1 MDTTR
6 TVAEH
11 SIRKAII
18 DACRWMNAT
27 GLNQG
32 TAGNISVRH
41 GEGFLIS
48 PSATPY
54 EQMTPDMVAYVGLDT
69 EGGEFDGPLAP
80 STEWRFHRDILRAR
94 PELNAV
100 LHAHPTYA
108 TALAMARKS
117 IPPCHYMIAA
127 FGGPDIRCAPY
138 ARYGTAELSVHAVAA
153 LEGRMGCLLANHGMI
168 TAGETLESAKWFA
181 TELETLSRQYHLSLL
196 IGGPVLLDHDQID
209 EAAAAMSDY
218 GLKER

>member
-1 MDTTR
+1 METSQ

-18 DACRWMNAT
+18 DACCWMNAT

-41 GEGFLIS
+41 GEGFLVS

-54 EQMTPDMVAYVGLDT
+54 EQMTPDMVAYVRLDT
-69 EGGEFDGPLAP
+69 EDGAFEGPLAP

-168 TAGETLESAKWFA
+168 TAGPTLESAKWFA